1 MTYNF
6 KCNESP
12 LLTIR
17 WLTTPCNQL
26 NKKEKTEKT
35 HAKNIMVLTT
45 DSLVPLHKE
54 PWQQ

>member
-26 NKKEKTEKT
+26 NKKEKTEKNACQKPYGAD
-35 HAKNIMVLTT
+35 H
-45 DSLVPLHKE
+45 
-54 PWQQ
+54 